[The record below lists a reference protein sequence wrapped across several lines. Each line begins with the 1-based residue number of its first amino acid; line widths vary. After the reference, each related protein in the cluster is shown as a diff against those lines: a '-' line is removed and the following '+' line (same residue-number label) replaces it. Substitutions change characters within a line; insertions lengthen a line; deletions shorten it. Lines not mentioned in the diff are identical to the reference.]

1 MKFSFLILFLYLMPS
16 TFAQGTLFS
25 DSFDNNNASWQVGV
39 NDESELLIDHG
50 HYLLNHKSDKGAL
63 LIWGKRDKVN
73 WDADFK
79 VTLNLKQYSGEQEYG
94 YGFIWGAKDERNFY
108 AFTISS
114 NGYVSVYKFEEG
126 RFFEEYSDYTSSG
139 VVKKIGYVNEVSI
152 SSNQGK
158 TTFLVNGQNVYTS
171 DSHMSFGDRWGFVV
185 NKKKMISIESISI
198 DDNSSDLPKDD
209 AIALTWVKPSEPLI
223 SISQNIL
230 HVEVGVN
237 AINQLQKV
245 ELYLNDVLVRKT
257 EGYSVPRGNVVEFD
271 DIITEEVLLADGLNS
286 VKLKVYDV
294 AGNVISE
301 ERIVKS
307 KHEGHL
313 QRTDRVLIFATNVY
327 DHWHNLVNPVT
338 DAKTLGKTLS
348 EMYGFEVE
356 IVENPTTVET
366 MSKLKEY
373 SKKEYGQRDQLMIFF
388 AGHGKFDKDFGEGYV
403 VCKNSFLYDDGN
415 ASYLSHSTLRTVI
428 NHVPCNH
435 TMLFMDVCF
444 GGTFD
449 PTLLNAHHRGVID
462 PVYSELSKKQFI
474 ETKLQYKTRLYLT
487 SGGNE
492 YVPDGTPG
500 NHSPFVRKVLEG
512 LRSGG
517 GSDGILTHSE
527 LLHYLERV
535 KPEPR
540 YGEFG
545 DNEPGSDFLF
555 IRK

>member
-1 MKFSFLILFLYLMPS
+1 MKFSFLILFLHLLP
-16 TFAQGTLFS
+16 TAFAQGIPFS
-25 DSFDNNNASWQVGV
+25 DSFDNNSASWQTGV
-39 NDESELLIDHG
+39 NTESELLIEHG
-50 HYLLNHKSDKGAL
+50 HYLLNHKSDNGAL
-63 LIWGKRDKVN
+63 LIWGKSDDVN
-73 WDADFK
+73 WDKDYQI
-79 VTLNLKQYSGEQEYG
+79 VLDLKQYSGEQEYG
-94 YGFIWGAKDERNFY
+94 FGFIWGAKDERNFY
-108 AFTISS
+108 SFTISS
-114 NGYVSVYKFEEG
+114 NGYVSIYKFEEG
-126 RFFEEYSDYTSSG
+126 RFFEEYSSYTTNET
-139 VVKKIGYVNEVSI
+139 VKKIGYTNNLKISSI
-152 SSNQGK
+152 SGK
-158 TTFLVNGQNVYTS
+158 TSFLVNGNEIYSS
-171 DSHMSFGDRWGFVV
+171 DSHASFGERWGFVV
-185 NKKKMISIESISI
+185 NKRKLIAIESIFI
-198 DDNSSDLPKDD
+198 GNNQNIPKTD

-223 SISQNIL
+223 SVNQNVL
-230 HVEVGVN
+230 HIEVGVN
-237 AINQLQKV
+237 ATYQLDKV
-245 ELYLNDVLVRKT
+245 ELYLNDILVRKT
-257 EGYSVPRGNVVEFD
+257 EDYSTPRGNTVEFD
-271 DIITEEVLLADGLNS
+271 DIITEEILLADGLNS

-294 AGNVISE
+294 KGNVISE

-313 QRTDRVLIFATNVY
+313 QRTDRVLIFATGVY
-327 DHWHNLVNPVT
+327 DHWHDLVNPVN
-338 DAKTLGKTLS
+338 DAKALGKTLG
-348 EMYGFEVE
+348 ELYGFEVE
-356 IVENPTTVET
+356 IVENPTTVQT

-388 AGHGKFDKDFGEGYV
+388 AGHGKFDKYFGEGYV
-403 VCKNSFLYDDGN
+403 VCKNSLLFDDGN

-449 PTLLNAHHRGVID
+449 PTLLNAHHRGAVD
-462 PVYSELSKKQFI
+462 PVYAELSKKQFI

-512 LRSGG
+512 FRSGG
-517 GSDGILTHSE
+517 GTDGILTHSE